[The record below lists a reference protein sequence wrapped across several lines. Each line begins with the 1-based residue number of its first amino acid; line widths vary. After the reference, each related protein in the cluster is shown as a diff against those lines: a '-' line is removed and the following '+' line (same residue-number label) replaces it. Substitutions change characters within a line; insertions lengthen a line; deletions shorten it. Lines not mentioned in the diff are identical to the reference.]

1 MHAGLQ
7 LTGPGH
13 ELLDAER
20 LQGEGD
26 VHHRRRVSL
35 GGREVDDAA
44 AREQVQAAAVAE
56 VIALDERAHLL
67 GVLLTFSPSVLYT
80 FYEHRPHYWGL
91 TPLEDQ
97 SIGGATMALEQAI
110 VMGIAMVWLF
120 VRALGESERE
130 EERAERYG
138 AA

>member
-1 MHAGLQ
+1 
-7 LTGPGH
+7 
-13 ELLDAER
+13 
-20 LQGEGD
+20 
-26 VHHRRRVSL
+26 
-35 GGREVDDAA
+35 
-44 AREQVQAAAVAE
+44 
-56 VIALDERAHLL
+56 
-67 GVLLTFSPSVLYT
+67 
-80 FYEHRPHYWGL
+80 
-91 TPLEDQ
+91 LEDQ